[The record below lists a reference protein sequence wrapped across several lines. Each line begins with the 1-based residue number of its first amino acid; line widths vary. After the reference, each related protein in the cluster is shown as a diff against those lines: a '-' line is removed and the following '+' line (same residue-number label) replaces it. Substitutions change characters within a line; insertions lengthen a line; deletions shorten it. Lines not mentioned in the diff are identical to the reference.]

1 MQFIDTAPLFQFPL
15 RITLQWQQ
23 RVLHFRTPATTSRGA
38 LSQRSTFI
46 IEAACT
52 NGTGYGECCVMPGLL
67 PELSEPQLQYWC
79 EQVER
84 QQSLRCLSKAPSP
97 IRFGLETAV
106 IAALNGGLSRWNTP
120 FSRGEEGIPIH
131 GLIWMA
137 DIDTMLRKMHDAIQ
151 QGFTCLKMKVGAH
164 PFEQE
169 LQMLNEARRAFPG
182 AEIRVDAN
190 GAFTAENA
198 LPKLEALANLGI
210 SSIEQPIPPQQW
222 HHMADLCKQSP
233 LPIALDEELIHTD
246 NAEQTLSTLQPQAIV
261 IKPSLHGGLLAA
273 ETWAKAAA
281 ERSIAWWVNSAL
293 ESHVGLTALAEWC
306 GYAAP
311 RTLQGLGTG
320 KLFCNDTPSAVQL
333 VGSELRFQLNQ
344 VSGA

>member
-15 RITLQWQQ
+15 RIALRWQQ

-38 LSQRSTFI
+38 LSQRCTFI
-46 IEAACT
+46 IEAACA
-52 NGTGYGECCVMPGLL
+52 NGIGYGECCVMPGLL
-67 PELSEPQLQYWC
+67 PELTEPQLQYWC

-137 DIDTMLRKMHDAIQ
+137 DIDTMLRKMHDAIR

-190 GAFTAENA
+190 GAFNAENA
-198 LPKLEALANLGI
+198 LANSGI
-210 SSIEQPIPPQQW
+210 SCIEQPIPPQQW
-222 HHMADLCKQSP
+222 QHMAELCRQSP
-233 LPIALDEELIHTD
+233 LPIALDEELIHTH
-246 NAEQTLSTLQPQAIV
+246 NAEKLLDTLQPQAIV

-281 ERSIAWWVNSAL
+281 ERHIAWWVNSAL
-293 ESHVGLTALAEWC
+293 ESRIGLTALAEWC

-320 KLFCNDTPSAVQL
+320 KLFYDDMPAAVQL
-333 VGSELRFQLNQ
+333 AGAELRFQLNQ

>member
-1 MQFIDTAPLFQFPL
+1 MQFIKTAPLLQFPL
-15 RITLQWQQ
+15 RIALRWQQ

-38 LSQRSTFI
+38 LSQRCTFI
-46 IEAACT
+46 IEAACA

-67 PELSEPQLQYWC
+67 PELTEPQLQYWC

-84 QQSLRCLSKAPSP
+84 QQSLRCLSQAPSP

-106 IAALNGGLSRWNTP
+106 IAALNGGLRRWNTP

-137 DIDTMLRKMHDAIQ
+137 DIDTMLRKMHDAIR

-169 LQMLNEARRAFPG
+169 LQMLNEARSAFPG

-190 GAFTAENA
+190 GAFNAENA
-198 LPKLEALANLGI
+198 LAKLEALANSGI
-210 SSIEQPIPPQQW
+210 SCIEQPIPPQQW
-222 HHMADLCKQSP
+222 QHMAELCRQSP
-233 LPIALDEELIHTD
+233 LPIALDEELIHTH
-246 NAEQTLSTLQPQAIV
+246 NAEKLLDTLQPQAIV

-281 ERSIAWWVNSAL
+281 ERHIAWWVNSAL
-293 ESHVGLTALAEWC
+293 ESRIGLTALAEWC

-320 KLFCNDTPSAVQL
+320 KLFYDDMPAAVQL
-333 VGSELRFQLNQ
+333 AGAELRFQLNQ

>member
-15 RITLQWQQ
+15 RIALRWQQ

-67 PELSEPQLQYWC
+67 PELTEPQLQYWC

-106 IAALNGGLSRWNTP
+106 TAALNGGLSRWDTP

-137 DIDTMLRKMHDAIQ
+137 DIDTMLRKMHDAIR

-190 GAFTAENA
+190 GAFNAENA
-198 LPKLEALANLGI
+198 LAKLEALANSGI
-210 SSIEQPIPPQQW
+210 SCIEQPIPPQQW
-222 HHMADLCKQSP
+222 QNMAELCRQSP
-233 LPIALDEELIHTD
+233 LPIALDEELIHTH
-246 NAEQTLSTLQPQAIV
+246 NAEKLLDTLQPQAIV

-281 ERSIAWWVNSAL
+281 ERHIAWWVNSAL
-293 ESHVGLTALAEWC
+293 ESRIGLTALAEWC

-320 KLFCNDTPSAVQL
+320 KLFYDDMLAAVQL
-333 VGSELRFQLNQ
+333 AGAELRFQLNQ

>member
-1 MQFIDTAPLFQFPL
+1 MQLIDTAPLFEFPL
-15 RITLQWQQ
+15 RIALQWQH
-23 RVLHFRTPATTSRGA
+23 RVLHFHTPATTSRGA
-38 LSQRSTFI
+38 LSQRNTFI
-46 IEAACT
+46 IEANCA
-52 NGTGYGECCVMPGLL
+52 NGTGYGECCIMPGLQ
-67 PELSEPQLQYWC
+67 PEPTVTQLQYWC
-79 EQVER
+79 EQV
-84 QQSLRCLSKAPSP
+84 QCLQSLRCLAECPSP
-97 IRFGLETAV
+97 IRFGLESAV
-106 IAALNGGLSRWNTP
+106 IAALNGGMSRWDTP

-169 LQMLNEARRAFPG
+169 LQMLNEARRAFPH

-190 GAFTAENA
+190 GAFSAENS
-198 LPKLEALANLGI
+198 LYKLESLANSGV
-210 SSIEQPIPPQQW
+210 SYIEQPIPPQQW
-222 HHMADLCKQSP
+222 LHMADLCRQSP

-246 NAEQTLSTLQPQAIV
+246 NAEKMLDTLQPQAIV

-273 ETWAKAAA
+273 ENWAKTAV
-281 ERSIAWWVNSAL
+281 EHNIAWWVNSAL
-293 ESHVGLTALAEWC
+293 ESHVGLTVLAEWC

-333 VGSELRFQLNQ
+333 AGSELRFQLNQ

>member
-15 RITLQWQQ
+15 RIALRWQQ
-23 RVLHFRTPATTSRGA
+23 RLLHFRTPATTSRGA
-38 LSQRSTFI
+38 LSQRCTFI
-46 IEAACT
+46 IEAACA

-67 PELSEPQLQYWC
+67 PELTEPQLQYWC

-137 DIDTMLRKMHDAIQ
+137 DIDTMLRKMHDAIR

-190 GAFTAENA
+190 GAFNAENA
-198 LPKLEALANLGI
+198 LAKLEALANSGI
-210 SSIEQPIPPQQW
+210 SCIEQPIPPQQW
-222 HHMADLCKQSP
+222 QHMAELCRQSP
-233 LPIALDEELIHTD
+233 FPIALDEELIHTH
-246 NAEQTLSTLQPQAIV
+246 NAEKLLDTLQPQAIV

-281 ERSIAWWVNSAL
+281 ERHIAWWVNSAL
-293 ESHVGLTALAEWC
+293 ESRIGLTALAEWC

-320 KLFCNDTPSAVQL
+320 KLFYDDMPAAVQL

>member
-15 RITLQWQQ
+15 HIALRWQQ

-38 LSQRSTFI
+38 LSQRCTFI
-46 IEAACT
+46 IEAACA

-67 PELSEPQLQYWC
+67 PELTEPQLQYWC

-137 DIDTMLRKMHDAIQ
+137 DIDTMLRKMHDAIR

-169 LQMLNEARRAFPG
+169 LQMLNEAHRAFPG

-190 GAFTAENA
+190 GAFNAENA
-198 LPKLEALANLGI
+198 LAKLEALANSGI
-210 SSIEQPIPPQQW
+210 SCIEQPIPPQQW
-222 HHMADLCKQSP
+222 QHMAELCRQSP
-233 LPIALDEELIHTD
+233 LPIALDEELIHTH
-246 NAEQTLSTLQPQAIV
+246 NAEMLLDTLQPQAIV

-281 ERSIAWWVNSAL
+281 ERHIAWWVNSAL
-293 ESHVGLTALAEWC
+293 ESRIGLTALAEWC

-320 KLFCNDTPSAVQL
+320 KLFYDDMPAAVQL
-333 VGSELRFQLNQ
+333 AGTELRFQLNQ

>member
-1 MQFIDTAPLFQFPL
+1 MQLIDTAPLFQFPL
-15 RITLQWQQ
+15 RIALRWQQ
-23 RVLHFRTPATTSRGA
+23 RVLHFHIPATTSRGA
-38 LSQRSTFI
+38 LSQRNTFN
-46 IEAACT
+46 IEAECA

-67 PELSEPQLQYWC
+67 PELTEPQLRFWC
-79 EQVER
+79 EQVEQ
-84 QQSLRCLSKAPSP
+84 QQSLLGLAECPSP

-106 IAALNGGLSRWNTP
+106 IAALNGGMRRWNTP

-137 DIDTMLRKMHDAIQ
+137 DIDTMLRKMHDAVN

-169 LQMLNEARRAFPG
+169 LQMLNEARRAFPH

-190 GAFTAENA
+190 GAFNAENA
-198 LPKLEALANLGI
+198 LAKLETLANLGI
-210 SSIEQPIPPQQW
+210 SYIEQPIPPQQW
-222 HHMADLCKQSP
+222 QYMATLCRQSP
-233 LPIALDEELIHTD
+233 LPIALDEELIHAR
-246 NAEQTLSTLQPQAIV
+246 NAEKILDTLQPQAIV

-281 ERSIAWWVNSAL
+281 ERRIAWWVNSAL
-293 ESHVGLTALAEWC
+293 ESHIGLTALAEWC

-320 KLFCNDTPSAVQL
+320 KLFCDDTPSVVQL
-333 VGSELRFQLNQ
+333 VGAELRFQLNQ